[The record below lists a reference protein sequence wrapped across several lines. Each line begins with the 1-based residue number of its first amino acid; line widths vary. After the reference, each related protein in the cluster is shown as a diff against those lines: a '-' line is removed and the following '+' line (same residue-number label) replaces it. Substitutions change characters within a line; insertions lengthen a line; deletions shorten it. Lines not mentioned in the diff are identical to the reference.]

1 MLHDKKVQRCWKKS
15 DKLVGKR
22 DNGVKDVFTIINRE
36 KTYVEEEIKN
46 LETTAW
52 WRPRRRSNSKETPSR
67 DGPGGHQGVTGVKC
81 SRGLGADNDGYDSEG
96 PAVDDLDSGGDRDHV
111 SKGDLVSGGD
121 LDSESDLDS
130 EGPAGRD
137 NNDNARPSEKAMAEM
152 AVQ

>member
-52 WRPRRRSNSKETPSR
+52 WRPRRRSSSKETPNR
-67 DGPGGHQGVTGVKC
+67 DGP
-81 SRGLGADNDGYDSEG
+81 
-96 PAVDDLDSGGDRDHV
+96 DLDSGGDYV
-111 SKGDLVSGGD
+111 SKAGQEHQIQPGNDCSPGEVFAISIILLRGG
-121 LDSESDLDS
+121 SIPQNQES
-130 EGPAGRD
+130 
-137 NNDNARPSEKAMAEM
+137 
-152 AVQ
+152 